1 MILLQLV
8 RALNFDLHFSNV
20 RTNALQ
26 VQAYEPR
33 LCFALLF
40 FFPLML

>member
-20 RTNALQ
+20 RTNAYYCKSKRTNHACASLS
-26 VQAYEPR
+26 
-33 LCFALLF
+33 FSF
-40 FFPLML
+40 FL